1 VHFWGTCVQKI
12 AAQWQLPREK
22 SWMAAGK
29 IGIWHSTADTV
40 KTILPAAHFLSKKL
54 PAALFFSQKNIAYGA
69 YFS

>member
-1 VHFWGTCVQKI
+1 
-12 AAQWQLPREK
+12 
-22 SWMAAGK
+22 MAAGK